1 MLEVI
6 DGLPEESDA
15 EQAAVLVLK
24 QQAVGTSWD
33 KNPTPPCF
41 HGEPPL
47 GERPGLYCELV
58 TTNEFII
65 DYC

>member
-24 QQAVGTSWD
+24 QQAVGTSW
-33 KNPTPPCF
+33 
-41 HGEPPL
+41 EPPL
-47 GERPGLYCELV
+47 GEQPGLYCELV